1 MGQAASLWVKLGLS
15 DKEFDQGL
23 KRAENRLKRFGDRL
37 STLGSR
43 LTMGFSAPL
52 ALASGGAIKLA
63 ADLEQTKIAF
73 EVMTGSAEKATRMV
87 ENLQKMGAKTPYESK
102 DLLESAKTL
111 MLFGVEAEKVEG
123 TLQMLGDVASGS
135 SDKLKSLSLAFAQV
149 QSTGR
154 LTGQDLLQMINA
166 GFNPLQII
174 SEKTGKSMAELKDQM
189 SKGAISADAVTKAF
203 KIATSEGGRFFG
215 MMDKQSGTTLGKFST
230 LMDNMKLALT
240 NIGTALLPFANK
252 LMEMLMPMTEQLN
265 DLSDAF
271 LKMPQPIQNV
281 VVGTVAFAAA
291 LGPVLLITGKLI
303 TSFSALLGVLRM
315 LPLAKLAAG
324 FSSIT
329 FAVKAVAGGAATAS
343 EALGMLSASFTPFLA
358 GGAIMLGLFAIVK
371 IFQQMRTMAKLAQA
385 DISKMNDVGEIQESI
400 KVLQNR
406 IKIQKEELEHDK
418 KGLIFLGNREKE
430 IKRHQDLIDK
440 YQGQLEQLKKRMD
453 ELLKPS
459 VDTNTDLG
467 ADVKKTIDE
476 LMAAINSEAK
486 LEIEVDDQKLS
497 ENIELIDEWG
507 ERVKGIVDDV
517 GYGMEQSLSDSF
529 FDVAKGKFD
538 SFGDY
543 FQNFCDSIL
552 RAWSRMLAQAATQR
566 MMSGAFGN
574 WMTNAFGGGGTT
586 GGMVG
591 DFPTTSNFGGYCA
604 DGGPVVS
611 GRSYIVGEK
620 GPELFTPSSSGTIIP
635 NNALGGSNVTVQVVN
650 PPGIPLKAKTS
661 QPKFDGKQM
670 IVSVMLEAINNNTGG
685 IRDALGTVR

>member
-1 MGQAASLWVKLGLS
+1 MAQAASLWVKLGLS

-52 ALASGGAIKLA
+52 ALASGGTIKLA

-73 EVMTGSAEKATRMV
+73 EVMTGSAEKASRMV

-102 DLLESAKTL
+102 DLLESTKTL

-123 TLQMLGDVASGS
+123 MLQMLGDVASGS

-154 LTGQDLLQMINA
+154 LTGQDLLQMINT

-189 SKGAISADAVTKAF
+189 SKGAISADAVTQAF
-203 KIATSEGGRFFG
+203 KVATSEGGRFFG
-215 MMDKQSGTTLGKFST
+215 MMEKQSGTTLGKFST
-230 LMDNMKLALT
+230 LMDNIKLSLT

-252 LMEMLMPMTEQLN
+252 LMEMLTPMTEQLN
-265 DLSDAF
+265 NLSDAF
-271 LKMPQPIQNV
+271 LRMPQPIQNV
-281 VVGTVAFAAA
+281 VVGAVAFAAA
-291 LGPVLLITGKLI
+291 LGPILLITGKLI

-324 FSSIT
+324 FSSVT
-329 FAVKAVAGGAATAS
+329 FAVQAIAGGAATAS
-343 EALGMLSASFTPFLA
+343 EALGMLATSFTPFLA
-358 GGAIMLGLFAIVK
+358 GGAIALGLFAIVK
-371 IFQQMRTMAKLAQA
+371 IFQQMRTMAKLAQS
-385 DISKMNDVGEIQESI
+385 DISKMNDVGEIQSSI

-476 LMAAINSEAK
+476 LMTAINSEAK

-497 ENIELIDEWG
+497 DNIELIDEWG
-507 ERVKGIVDDV
+507 GQVKGIVDDV

-529 FDVAKGKFD
+529 FDVAKGEFD
-538 SFGDY
+538 NFGDY
-543 FQNFCDSIL
+543 FKNFCNSIL
-552 RAWSRMLAQAATQR
+552 RAWSNMLAQAATQK
-566 MMSGAFGN
+566 MMSGAFGS
-574 WMTNAFGGGGTT
+574 WMTGALDGGNNFRYVDSPST
-586 GGMVG
+586 
-591 DFPTTSNFGGYCA
+591 NFGGYA
-604 DGGPVVS
+604 ANGGPVS
-611 GRSYIVGEK
+611 YGKSYIVGEK
-620 GPELFTPSSSGTIIP
+620 GPELFTPSSNGAITP

-685 IRDALGTVR
+685 VRDALGTVR